1 MAIIYP
7 LPLPAAVQR
16 IAMRPVNVVSFTQS
30 PWTGQQ
36 QVQDHEGQ
44 YWTAALTLPPAPT
57 RSEAV
62 KWINFL
68 LKLRGTLGTFLLT
81 NPMWATPQGFAATVV
96 GDPVVDGA
104 GQEGDA
110 LNVQGL
116 PISQN
121 GYLLEGDFIQLG
133 TGLTS
138 RLHQVLEPVDSDAD
152 GKASISLWPRIRR
165 GEAPLDSAPIAVD
178 NCAGV
183 FRLVGPTEWAHEPGI
198 YSQAVELNAVEAF

>member
-7 LPLPAAVQR
+7 LPLPAALQR
-16 IAMRPVNVVSFTQS
+16 IAIRPVNVVSFTQS

-36 QVQDHEGQ
+36 QVQDHQGQ
-44 YWTAALTLPPAPT
+44 YWTAALTIPPAPS
-57 RSEAV
+57 RASAE

-68 LKLRGTLGTFLLT
+68 IKLKGSLGTFLLT
-81 NPMWATPQGFAATVV
+81 NPMYATPQGFAATVA
-96 GDPVVDGA
+96 GDPVVDGG
-104 GQEGDA
+104 GQEGEV

-116 PISQN
+116 PISTT

-133 TGLTS
+133 TGITS
-138 RLHQVLEPVDSDAD
+138 RLHKVIEPVDSDAD
-152 GKASISLWPRIRR
+152 GKAAISLWPRIRR
-165 GEAPLDSAPIAVD
+165 GEAPVDSAAVVVAD
-178 NCAGV
+178 CAGA